1 MNDISNLRDG
11 FIHKKQKWSHHV
23 TECPK
28 GDAIFRTGDKA
39 EKDVTQYLF
48 DNLSAEAVGDYRI
61 LMNYHLPFTNNRGL
75 DQIQEIDIVL
85 INKFGVYVLEV
96 KDWRGKIIAS
106 DETWMKNNHDIRN
119 PYRLVN
125 SKAKNFKGILEKNSN
140 NFGEVYVRGVVV
152 LAQGKASFENQSRL
166 SYSDVVGVD
175 DALLNIVNPAHH
187 FRVRRKLSNEE
198 ILQIKDLM
206 FMEHTSSSGIIIED
220 YRVGSELLPGGIYKA
235 YEARNINLPNQR
247 VRIKIY
253 QSKAS
258 KEIRDRVR
266 RDADAVTQLGH
277 HPNILYTINFIPDP
291 EHSDLYY
298 EITELVDGV
307 RLDKLMANRKN
318 PLPFDLQ
325 INYLKQLCV
334 ALTHAHR
341 RGIIHRNICPETIY
355 ITRDSVVKLADFD
368 FAKVDGFATIVDP
381 SIPLIDSEFTPPEL
395 YPDASN
401 ASPRS
406 DLYALGCIWLYM
418 ASWPTRELKINSL
431 QSIPMSQLAR
441 DLLQSLLSHIPAKR
455 PQTADLLLKE
465 FEKL

>member
-1 MNDISNLRDG
+1 MNDISNLQDDP
-11 FIHKKQKWSHHV
+11 IQKKQRWSHHV

-28 GDAIFRTGDKA
+28 GDSIFRTGDKA
-39 EKDVTQYLF
+39 EKDVAQFLL
-48 DNLSAEAVGDYRI
+48 DNLSAETTGDYRI

-85 INKFGVYVLEV
+85 INKFGVFVLEV

-106 DETWMKNNHDIRN
+106 DETWMKNNHDVRN

-125 SKAKNFKGILEKNSN
+125 SKAKNFKGRLEKNSAG
-140 NFGEVYVRGVVV
+140 FSEVYVRGIVV
-152 LAQGKASFENQSRL
+152 LAQGRAFFENQSQL
-166 SYSDVVGVD
+166 SYSDVVGID
-175 DALLNIVNPAHH
+175 DALLKIVNPDSR
-187 FRVRRKLSNEE
+187 FRIRRKLNNEE
-198 ILQIKDLM
+198 ILQIKHIM
-206 FMEHTSSSGIIIED
+206 FKEHTLSSGIIIED
-220 YRVGSELLPGGIYKA
+220 YRIGNELLPGGIYKA

-258 KEIRDRVR
+258 KEVRDRVR

-291 EHSDLYY
+291 ERSDLFY
-298 EITELVDGV
+298 EITELTDGV
-307 RLDKLMANRKN
+307 RLDKLLASRKDS
-318 PLPFDLQ
+318 LPFDLQ
-325 INYLKQLCV
+325 ISYLKQLCI
-334 ALTHAHR
+334 ALSHAHG

-355 ITRDSVVKLADFD
+355 ITRDGVVKLADFD

-406 DLYALGCIWLYM
+406 DLYALGCLWLYM
-418 ASWPTRELKINSL
+418 ASWPTRELKINNI
-431 QSIPMSQLAR
+431 QSVPITQSAR
-441 DLLQSLLSHIPAKR
+441 DLMQSLLSHVPAKR
-455 PQTADLLLKE
+455 PQSANLLLKE
-465 FEKL
+465 LEKM